1 MPLKAKPR
9 AERKTRKT
17 VTEDMKDEIVRR
29 YNADEKID
37 DICKAVD
44 ISLSTLYRVIR
55 ERSQT

>member
-9 AERKTRKT
+9 VERKTRKT

-55 ERSQT
+55 ERS

>member
-55 ERSQT
+55 ERS